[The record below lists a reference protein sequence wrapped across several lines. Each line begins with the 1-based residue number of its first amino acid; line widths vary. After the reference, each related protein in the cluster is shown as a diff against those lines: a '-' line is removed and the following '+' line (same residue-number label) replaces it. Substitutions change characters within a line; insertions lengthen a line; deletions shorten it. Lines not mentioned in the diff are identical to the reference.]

1 MRFGQYLVTGVTFC
15 SLLLAGCA
23 QLPKQADGAT
33 RPLRDTAKSI
43 AMLVSA
49 HPDDEMQMWS
59 LAEAD
64 RTAWPLFVFLNRGES
79 TAACN
84 NKSSKI
90 GEFETGTLEAGEQG
104 PQPVP
109 ADNYTPACAEARI
122 HSTLDFLTMMSEAD
136 PHFPGQWVPK
146 QIQDIPNWPKEW
158 CKNNP
163 DKSQCLPVDHKP
175 LVWIDAQYRGA
186 AVFFD
191 AGDYDVTK
199 EEAAWAVNELIQR
212 RKEWGLSWAP
222 ISVLASNYTNGRGEC
237 IIYDHPDHDAVQHGL
252 AMVVE
257 QRDDLDE
264 SVLALAT
271 CSSDPNITR
280 RHRLSDLAIR
290 AAFGA
295 KDSPSETESGHTD
308 DAGASTIVGKVNG
321 AHGLAYGWLWPGH
334 FPLGRE
340 RQTALFHADQTFATK
355 PGDLRPAP
363 EAPIETPTP
372 APSAQPDEQ
381 FGADTPA
388 VGSPNPADN
397 PAAPPG
403 EPQPNP
409 VDQAAPPAPD
419 QPAASAPNTQPSLSP
434 PEHALTN
441 P

>member
-1 MRFGQYLVTGVTFC
+1 
-15 SLLLAGCA
+15 
-23 QLPKQADGAT
+23 
-33 RPLRDTAKSI
+33 
-43 AMLVSA
+43 MLVSA

-64 RTAWPLFVFLNRGES
+64 RSAWPLFVFMNRGES

-84 NKSSKI
+84 NSSSTI
-90 GEFETGTLEAGEQG
+90 GEFKTGTLEPGEQG
-104 PQPVP
+104 PSPVP
-109 ADNYTPACAEARI
+109 ADNYTPACAQARI

-136 PHFPGQWVPK
+136 PHFPGQWVEK
-146 QIQDIPNWPKEW
+146 HIEELPNWPKEW

-163 DKSQCLPVDHKP
+163 DKSQCLPVDKKP
-175 LVWIDAQYRGA
+175 LIYIDARFRGA

-191 AGDYDVTK
+191 AGDYDVK
-199 EEAAWAVNELIQR
+199 AEEVAWAINELIKR
-212 RKEWGLSWAP
+212 RQDWGLSWAP
-222 ISVLASNYTNGRGEC
+222 ISILASNYTNGRGEC

-257 QRDDLDE
+257 ERDDLDE
-264 SVLALAT
+264 DVLALAT

-280 RHRLSDLAIR
+280 RYRLSDLAIA

-295 KDSPSETESGHTD
+295 DPAASEEQTGHTD
-308 DAGASTIVGKVNG
+308 DAGASTIKGKVNG

-363 EAPIETPTP
+363 THPIATPSPAAGNPDAVQTASTP
-372 APSAQPDEQ
+372 VPEPASQPEDP

-388 VGSPNPADN
+388 VGTPA
-397 PAAPPG
+397 
-403 EPQPNP
+403 QPDADAGSATSNS
-409 VDQAAPPAPD
+409 
-419 QPAASAPNTQPSLSP
+419 QPATAQPSLSP
-434 PEHALTN
+434 AEQALTQ